1 MNVARLWAVSRK
13 ELLQVLR
20 DPRSFVMALLLPVVQ
35 MLLLGYGVSLDIH
48 HVPLCTFDQ
57 EASQQ
62 SEALLKG
69 FQASD
74 YFRIVK
80 VVDNYAKL
88 AHAMDNGDCALA
100 IVVPHDFS
108 LRLNDSGR
116 SQIQAILDATDANT
130 ANVALGYAQGVV
142 ANFSSMIALN
152 VQGEQ
157 GYTIPLPPP
166 LTVQYR
172 VWFNEELE
180 SRNFIIPG
188 LAAMILALVGAQLT
202 SLTISREWERGT
214 MELLIS
220 TPVTP
225 MEVMLGKLLPYF
237 AIGFLDAAI
246 CIGLAVFWFGVPF
259 RGTFTTL
266 VVTTVLYLA
275 VVLGIGYLVS
285 VLIRSQ
291 LGASLIALLLT
302 MLPANLL
309 SGYAFPIDQM
319 PRLIQDITYLVYAR
333 YYVTIMKGL
342 FLKGLGLKALGV
354 PIACLS
360 LYAFA
365 ITILAARS
373 FRKTLN

>member
-1 MNVARLWAVSRK
+1 VNGARFWAIARK

-62 SEALLKG
+62 SQALLKG

-80 VVDNYAKL
+80 VIDTYTKL
-88 AHAMDNGDCALA
+88 SHSMDNGDCALA

-108 LRLNDSGR
+108 LRLNDTGR
-116 SQIQAILDATDANT
+116 SQIQAIVDATDANT
-130 ANVALGYAQGVV
+130 ANVALGYAQAVV
-142 ANFSSMIALN
+142 ANFSNQIALR

-157 GYTIPLPPP
+157 GYTIPFPPP
-166 LTVQYR
+166 LMVQYR

-237 AIGFLDAAI
+237 AIGLLDAAI

-259 RGTFTTL
+259 RGTITTL
-266 VVTTVLYLA
+266 AVTTMLYLA

-333 YYVTIMKGL
+333 YYVTIMKAL
-342 FLKGLGLKALGV
+342 FLKGLGLASLEA
-354 PIACLS
+354 PMACLF
-360 LYAFA
+360 LYAFV
-365 ITILAARS
+365 ITALAARS
-373 FRKTLN
+373 FRKTLD